1 MADSGI
7 EIQKGKLSLFVT
19 TYIQSKKW
27 TQHFLTSIQRFP
39 TLKAKFVCEKS
50 QKMKIHT
57 RDKKIQHYFLWNWKP
72 FQVVYIIGHEWD
84 GMTCVELIDCV
95 SRVSVSSVS
104 LAVEILR
111 KNNKASQ
118 VKCHQ
123 RPFWSVSVF
132 FGVVGKNPSM
142 EDLPGSLLRST
153 GVHKTLKILLRGVN
167 LCWRNAASM
176 IALENAMWF
185 DLQHNFLFWTRPKHS
200 LLK

>member
-1 MADSGI
+1 MGLIFCQNYCGGGQGVGGVWEMGEERAGRTISTMADSGI

-27 TQHFLTSIQRFP
+27 TQRFLTSIQRFP

-57 RDKKIQHYFLWNWKP
+57 RDKKKQHYFLWNWKP

-118 VKCHQ
+118 VKCRQ

-142 EDLPGSLLRST
+142 EDLRVGVRS
-153 GVHKTLKILLRGVN
+153 VRL
-167 LCWRNAASM
+167 
-176 IALENAMWF
+176 
-185 DLQHNFLFWTRPKHS
+185 
-200 LLK
+200 